1 MGEHYP
7 YIKFFADIIDSGVW
21 ASLSSAAKTLYLVLL
36 KFSDQHFKPV
46 WPSTEILLKLT
57 GFKTKK
63 SIIQGKR
70 DLIQAGLL
78 QVTPGTGHTSSRYY
92 FCFNYPGSK
101 IPPQGYNFGTP
112 RGSETESFEGSKKAP
127 LGSAEGSPNHINI
140 TITNNQNQE
149 PGKKNTP
156 LSLSLLEEKYGTS
169 ILSEALGIAKLR
181 GMEAN
186 LRYVQGICKNL
197 MGTEESVP
205 MPEFNQN
212 SSPIG
217 MGEKDPTWKGFL
229 LWSRERL
236 TRSSQ
241 EILEQIRIEP
251 DGRTLCVL
259 DSVPE
264 SLRMII
270 AKYFTEE
277 IRPPILVIFS
287 AKTEENRTISS
298 KH

>member
-7 YIKFFADIIDSGVW
+7 YIKFFADIIESGVW
-21 ASLSSAAKTLYLVLL
+21 AGLSSAAKTLYLVLL

-46 WPSTEILLKLT
+46 WPSTEVLLKLT

-92 FCFNYPGSK
+92 FCFNYKGSK
-101 IPPQGYNFGTP
+101 IPPQGYIFGHP
-112 RGSETESFEGSKKAP
+112 GSGELGTAGVEAGGSQGF
-127 LGSAEGSPNHINI
+127 GSGNPNHINI

-149 PGKKNTP
+149 PNRKKEIT
-156 LSLSLLEEKYGTS
+156 LSFLEEKYGS
-169 ILSEALGIAKLR
+169 SVLSEALAIAKGR
-181 GMEAN
+181 GMETN

-197 MGTEESVP
+197 RNSPEEESA

-212 SSPIG
+212 PSSDLG
-217 MGEKDPTWKGFL
+217 KDPTWRGFL
-229 LWSRERL
+229 LWSKERL
-236 TRSSQ
+236 TRSSV
-241 EILEQIRIEP
+241 EILEQVRVEP
-251 DGRTLCVL
+251 DGRTLCLL
-259 DSVPE
+259 DPVPE
-264 SLRMII
+264 SLRMVIT
-270 AKYFTEE
+270 KYFTEE

-287 AKTEENRTISS
+287 AKTEENRTTSS
-298 KH
+298 KF

>member
-21 ASLSSAAKTLYLVLL
+21 AGLSSAAKTLYLVLL
-36 KFSDQHFKPV
+36 KFSNQHFKPV
-46 WPSTEILLKLT
+46 WPSTEMLLKLT

-92 FCFNYPGSK
+92 FCFNYAGSK
-101 IPPQGYNFGTP
+101 IPPQGYNSGYL
-112 RGSETESFEGSKKAP
+112 GGGESEIFEGSKKGSQ
-127 LGSAEGSPNHINI
+127 GSAEGAPNHINI

-181 GMEAN
+181 GMEGN

-197 MGTEESVP
+197 MGTENVAP
-205 MPEFNQN
+205 MPEFNQPP
-212 SSPIG
+212 SG
-217 MGEKDPTWKGFL
+217 MSEKEATWKGFL
-229 LWSRERL
+229 TWSRERL
-236 TRSSQ
+236 TRSSI
-241 EILEQIRIEP
+241 EILEQIRVEP
-251 DGRTLCVL
+251 DGRTICVL

-298 KH
+298 KY

>member
-7 YIKFFADIIDSGVW
+7 YIKFFADIIESGVW
-21 ASLSSAAKTLYLVLL
+21 ANLSSAAKTLYLVLL

-63 SIIQGKR
+63 SIIQGKK

-101 IPPQGYNFGTP
+101 IPPQGYIFQHPRGGILGTP
-112 RGSETESFEGSKKAP
+112 EVPGVPSQGFGEGA
-127 LGSAEGSPNHINI
+127 PNHINI

-149 PGKKNTP
+149 PTKKAH
-156 LSLSLLEEKYGTS
+156 LSLIDLEEKYGPLV
-169 ILSEALGIAKLR
+169 LSEALSIAKTR
-181 GMEAN
+181 GMETN
-186 LRYVQGICKNL
+186 LKYVQGICKNL
-197 MGTEESVP
+197 MKTSNNST

-212 SSPIG
+212 TKNPC
-217 MGEKDPTWKGFL
+217 EKDATWKGFL
-229 LWSRERL
+229 LWSRDRL
-236 TRSSQ
+236 TRSSI
-241 EILEQIRIEP
+241 EILEKIRVEP
-251 DGRTLCVL
+251 DGRTLCIL
-259 DSVPE
+259 NPVPE
-264 SLRMII
+264 SLQMII

-277 IRPPILVIFS
+277 INPPILVIFS
-287 AKTEENRTISS
+287 AKSEENRTISVRN
-298 KH
+298 

>member
-7 YIKFFADIIDSGVW
+7 YIKFFADIIESGVW
-21 ASLSSAAKTLYLVLL
+21 ANLSSAAKTLYLVLL

-46 WPSTEILLKLT
+46 WPSTEVLLKLT

-92 FCFNYPGSK
+92 FCFNYQGSK
-101 IPPQGYNFGTP
+101 IPPQGYIP
-112 RGSETESFEGSKKAP
+112 GSPGGGNLESPEVSGRRP
-127 LGSAEGSPNHINI
+127 QGSAEGTPNHINI

-149 PGKKNTP
+149 PEKKRMHLN
-156 LSLSLLEEKYGTS
+156 LGSLEEKYGAST
-169 ILSEALGIAKLR
+169 LAEALGIAKAR
-181 GMEAN
+181 GMETN
-186 LRYVQGICKNL
+186 LKYVQGICKNL
-197 MGTEESVP
+197 IRTDLGA
-205 MPEFNQN
+205 MPEFNQE
-212 SSPIG
+212 SKAP
-217 MGEKDPTWKGFL
+217 EQDATWNGFL
-229 LWSRERL
+229 HWSRERL
-236 TRSSQ
+236 TRSSI
-241 EILEQIRIEP
+241 EILERIRVEP

-259 DSVPE
+259 DGVPE

-287 AKTEENRTISS
+287 AKTEENRTTSS
-298 KH
+298 KY

>member
-21 ASLSSAAKTLYLVLL
+21 AGLSSAAKTLYLVLL

-92 FCFNYPGSK
+92 FCFNYKGSK
-101 IPPQGYNFGTP
+101 IPPQGYISGHPGGGNGEISGVPERRPQGSGEGT
-112 RGSETESFEGSKKAP
+112 
-127 LGSAEGSPNHINI
+127 PNHINI

-149 PGKKNTP
+149 PEKKKTNV
-156 LSLSLLEEKYGTS
+156 SFDDLEEKYGPS
-169 ILSEALGIAKLR
+169 ILSEAISIAKAR
-181 GMEAN
+181 GMEGN
-186 LRYVQGICKNL
+186 IKYVQGICKNL
-197 MGTEESVP
+197 VKTDLQSAV
-205 MPEFNQN
+205 PEFNQN
-212 SSPIG
+212 SEG
-217 MGEKDPTWKGFL
+217 TKEQEATWKGFL
-229 LWSRERL
+229 LWSKERL
-236 TRSSQ
+236 TRSSI
-241 EILEQIRIEP
+241 EILERVRVEP
-251 DGRTLCVL
+251 DGRTLCIL
-259 DSVPE
+259 DPVPE

-287 AKTEENRTISS
+287 AKTEENRTTST
-298 KH
+298 KY

>member
-7 YIKFFADIIDSGVW
+7 YIKFFADIIESGVW
-21 ASLSSAAKTLYLVLL
+21 AGLSSAAKTLYLVLL

-46 WPSTEILLKLT
+46 WPSTEVLLKLT

-92 FCFNYPGSK
+92 FCFNYQGSK
-101 IPPQGYNFGTP
+101 IPPQGYNFRYPGGGEAG
-112 RGSETESFEGSKKAP
+112 GSGVESGKSQRLESGN
-127 LGSAEGSPNHINI
+127 PNHINI

-149 PGKKNTP
+149 PSRKKEI
-156 LSLSLLEEKYGTS
+156 SLSSLEEKYGS
-169 ILSEALGIAKLR
+169 SLLSEALAIAKGR
-181 GMEAN
+181 GMETN

-197 MGTEESVP
+197 KNALSGDDSV
-205 MPEFNQN
+205 PEFNQGPTFD
-212 SSPIG
+212 SG
-217 MGEKDPTWKGFL
+217 KDPTWRGFL
-229 LWSRERL
+229 VWSKERL
-236 TRSSQ
+236 TRSSV
-241 EILEQIRIEP
+241 EILEQVRVEP

-259 DSVPE
+259 DAVPE

-270 AKYFTEE
+270 TKYFTEE

-298 KH
+298 KF

>member
-7 YIKFFADIIDSGVW
+7 YIKFYADIIESGVW
-21 ASLSSAAKTLYLVLL
+21 ANLSSAAKTLYLVLL

-46 WPSTEILLKLT
+46 WPSTEKLLKLT

-92 FCFNYPGSK
+92 FCFNYQGTK
-101 IPPQGYNFGTP
+101 IPPQGYIPGYPGGEEIGNSGVPKKGTQ
-112 RGSETESFEGSKKAP
+112 GFE
-127 LGSAEGSPNHINI
+127 EGAPNHINI

-149 PGKKNTP
+149 LEKKKAQ
-156 LSLSLLEEKYGTS
+156 LSLSGIEEKYGTP
-169 ILSEALGIAKLR
+169 ILTEALTIAKAR
-181 GMEAN
+181 GMETN

-197 MGTEESVP
+197 RRTDV
-205 MPEFNQN
+205 PEFNQN
-212 SSPIG
+212 EEATYP
-217 MGEKDPTWKGFL
+217 KDNTWKGFL
-229 LWSRERL
+229 QWSKDRL
-236 TRSSQ
+236 TRTSIEQ
-241 EILEQIRIEP
+241 LERVKVEP
-251 DGRTLCVL
+251 DGRTLCIL
-259 DSVPE
+259 EPLPE
-264 SLRMII
+264 TLRMII

-287 AKTEENRTISS
+287 AKNEENRTTSV
-298 KH
+298 KY

>member
-7 YIKFFADIIDSGVW
+7 YIKFFADIIESGVW
-21 ASLSSAAKTLYLVLL
+21 ANLSSAAKTLYLVLL

-46 WPSTEILLKLT
+46 WPSTEILLRLT

-101 IPPQGYNFGTP
+101 IPPQGYNFGNP
-112 RGSETESFEGSKKAP
+112 GGGETETQGVGKNGPQGSGEMA
-127 LGSAEGSPNHINI
+127 PNHINI
-140 TITNNQNQE
+140 TITNNQRQE
-149 PGKKNTP
+149 PEKRKKQV
-156 LSLSLLEEKYGTS
+156 SLDELEKEYGSTT
-169 ILSEALGIAKLR
+169 LTEALTIARGR
-181 GMEAN
+181 GMETN

-197 MGTEESVP
+197 TKAKDDF

-212 SSPIG
+212 QERYNERETS
-217 MGEKDPTWKGFL
+217 WNGFL
-229 LWSRERL
+229 RWSKERL
-236 TRSSQ
+236 AKSSI
-241 EILEQIRIEP
+241 ETLEKIRVEP
-251 DGRTLCVL
+251 DGRTLCIL
-259 DSVPE
+259 DPVTE

-287 AKTEENRTISS
+287 AKNEENRITST

>member
-7 YIKFFADIIDSGVW
+7 YIKFFADIIESGVW
-21 ASLSSAAKTLYLVLL
+21 ANLSSAAKTLYLVLL

-101 IPPQGYNFGTP
+101 IPPQGYIFGYPGDGSLETP
-112 RGSETESFEGSKKAP
+112 EVSERHSRGSGEGT
-127 LGSAEGSPNHINI
+127 PNHINI

-149 PGKKNTP
+149 PTKKTY
-156 LSLSLLEEKYGTS
+156 LSLNDLEEKYGSS
-169 ILSEALGIAKLR
+169 ILSEALSIAKTR
-181 GMEAN
+181 GMETN
-186 LRYVQGICKNL
+186 LKYVQGICKNL
-197 MGTEESVP
+197 MKTSNNST

-212 SSPIG
+212 TKNPH
-217 MGEKDPTWKGFL
+217 EKDATWRGFL
-229 LWSRERL
+229 LWSRDRL
-236 TRSSQ
+236 TRSSI
-241 EILEQIRIEP
+241 EVLEKIRVEP

-259 DSVPE
+259 DLVPE
-264 SLRMII
+264 SLQMII

-277 IRPPILVIFS
+277 ISPPILVIFS
-287 AKTEENRTISS
+287 AKSEENRTTSV
-298 KH
+298 KN

>member
-46 WPSTEILLKLT
+46 WPSTDILLKLT

-101 IPPQGYNFGTP
+101 IPPQGYNSGYP
-112 RGSETESFEGSKKAP
+112 RSGEMDSLEGSKKNPQGA
-127 LGSAEGSPNHINI
+127 SEGSPNHINI

-149 PGKKNTP
+149 PGKKNAP
-156 LSLSLLEEKYGTS
+156 LSLSLLEEKYGS
-169 ILSEALGIAKLR
+169 SLLSEALAIAKLR

-197 MGTEESVP
+197 MAAPDSVP

-212 SSPIG
+212 VSESNA
-217 MGEKDPTWKGFL
+217 KDPTWKGFL

-236 TRSSQ
+236 TRSSV
-241 EILEQIRIEP
+241 EILEQVRVEP

-259 DSVPE
+259 DNVPE

-298 KH
+298 KY

>member
-7 YIKFFADIIDSGVW
+7 YIKFFADIIESGVW
-21 ASLSSAAKTLYLVLL
+21 AGLSSAAKTLYLVLL

-92 FCFNYPGSK
+92 FCFNYKGSK
-101 IPPQGYNFGTP
+101 IPPQGYIFGHP
-112 RGSETESFEGSKKAP
+112 GGGNEGAPEVSERRPQGSGEGT
-127 LGSAEGSPNHINI
+127 PNHINI

-149 PGKKNTP
+149 PEKKKIH
-156 LSLSLLEEKYGTS
+156 LSLDVLEEKYGPS
-169 ILSEALGIAKLR
+169 ILSEALSIAKAR

-186 LRYVQGICKNL
+186 IKYVQGICKNL
-197 MGTEESVP
+197 MKTDLDTVV
-205 MPEFNQN
+205 PEFNQN
-212 SSPIG
+212 QEGSQ
-217 MGEKDPTWKGFL
+217 EQEATWRGFL
-229 LWSRERL
+229 LWSKDRL
-236 TRSSQ
+236 ARSSI
-241 EILEQIRIEP
+241 EILERTRVEP
-251 DGRTLCVL
+251 DGRTLCIL
-259 DSVPE
+259 DAVPE

-287 AKTEENRTISS
+287 AKTEENRTTST
-298 KH
+298 KY

>member
-7 YIKFFADIIDSGVW
+7 YIKFFADIIESGVW
-21 ASLSSAAKTLYLVLL
+21 AGLSSAAKTLYLVLL

-63 SIIQGKR
+63 SIIQGKK

-101 IPPQGYNFGTP
+101 IPPQGYIFGTP
-112 RGSETESFEGSKKAP
+112 GGEILGTPGVSEGRSPGFGEGN
-127 LGSAEGSPNHINI
+127 PNHINI

-149 PGKKNTP
+149 PSKKANLT
-156 LSLSLLEEKYGTS
+156 LNDLEKKYGS
-169 ILSEALGIAKLR
+169 SVLSEALSIAKTR

-186 LRYVQGICKNL
+186 LKYVQGICKNL
-197 MGTEESVP
+197 ERTDNNP
-205 MPEFNQN
+205 TMPEFNPN
-212 SSPIG
+212 RKSSY
-217 MGEKDPTWKGFL
+217 EKDATWKGFL
-229 LWSRERL
+229 LWSKDRL
-236 TRSSQ
+236 TRSSI
-241 EILEQIRIEP
+241 EVLEKIRVEP
-251 DGRTLCVL
+251 DGRTLCIL

-264 SLRMII
+264 SLQMII

-277 IRPPILVIFS
+277 ISPPILVIFS
-287 AKTEENRTISS
+287 AKSEENRIAST
-298 KH
+298 KN

>member
-7 YIKFFADIIDSGVW
+7 YIKFFADIIESGVW
-21 ASLSSAAKTLYLVLL
+21 ANLSSAAKTLYLVLL

-46 WPSTEILLKLT
+46 WPSTEVLLKFT

-101 IPPQGYNFGTP
+101 IPPQGYNFGNPGGERKETQGVGEN
-112 RGSETESFEGSKKAP
+112 GSQGSGEVA
-127 LGSAEGSPNHINI
+127 PNHINI
-140 TITNNQNQE
+140 TITNNQHQE
-149 PGKKNTP
+149 PGKRKKEV
-156 LSLSLLEEKYGTS
+156 SLDELEKEYGSTT
-169 ILSEALGIAKLR
+169 LTEAFSIAKGR
-181 GMEAN
+181 GMETN

-197 MGTEESVP
+197 TKTKDSS

-212 SSPIG
+212 QG
-217 MGEKDPTWKGFL
+217 TYDEKETTWNGFL
-229 LWSRERL
+229 RWSRDRL
-236 TRSSQ
+236 AKSSI
-241 EILEQIRIEP
+241 ETLEKIRVEP
-251 DGRTLCVL
+251 DGRTLCIL
-259 DSVPE
+259 DPITE

-287 AKTEENRTISS
+287 AKNEENRITST

>member
-7 YIKFFADIIDSGVW
+7 YIKFFADIIESGVW
-21 ASLSSAAKTLYLVLL
+21 ANLSSAAKTLYLVLL

-46 WPSTEILLKLT
+46 WPSTEILLRLT

-92 FCFNYPGSK
+92 FCFNYSGSK
-101 IPPQGYNFGTP
+101 IPPQGYNFGNP
-112 RGSETESFEGSKKAP
+112 GGGETETQGVGKNGPQGSGEMA
-127 LGSAEGSPNHINI
+127 PNHINI
-140 TITNNQNQE
+140 TITNNQRQE
-149 PGKKNTP
+149 PEKRKKQV
-156 LSLSLLEEKYGTS
+156 SLDELEKEYGSTT
-169 ILSEALGIAKLR
+169 LTEALTIARGR
-181 GMEAN
+181 GMETN

-197 MGTEESVP
+197 TKAKDDF

-212 SSPIG
+212 QERYNERETS
-217 MGEKDPTWKGFL
+217 WNGFL
-229 LWSRERL
+229 RWSKERL
-236 TRSSQ
+236 AKSSI
-241 EILEQIRIEP
+241 ETLEKIRVEP
-251 DGRTLCVL
+251 DGRTLCIL
-259 DSVPE
+259 DPVTE

-287 AKTEENRTISS
+287 AKNEENRITST

>member
-7 YIKFFADIIDSGVW
+7 YIKFFADIIESGVW
-21 ASLSSAAKTLYLVLL
+21 ANLSSAAKTLYLVLL

-46 WPSTEILLKLT
+46 WPSTEVLLKLT

-92 FCFNYPGSK
+92 FCFNYSGSK
-101 IPPQGYNFGTP
+101 IPPQGYNFGHPGGEFFGTSGVAE
-112 RGSETESFEGSKKAP
+112 RQSLRSGEGT
-127 LGSAEGSPNHINI
+127 PNHINI

-149 PGKKNTP
+149 PTKKALLN
-156 LSLSLLEEKYGTS
+156 LNDLEEKYGSS
-169 ILSEALGIAKLR
+169 ILSEALSIAKTR

-186 LRYVQGICKNL
+186 LKYVQGICKNL
-197 MGTEESVP
+197 MKNSNNST

-212 SSPIG
+212 MKNPH
-217 MGEKDPTWKGFL
+217 EKDATWKGFL
-229 LWSRERL
+229 LWSRDRL
-236 TRSSQ
+236 TRSST
-241 EILEQIRIEP
+241 ETLEKIRVEP
-251 DGRTLCVL
+251 DGRTLCIL
-259 DSVPE
+259 DPVPE
-264 SLRMII
+264 SLQMII

-277 IRPPILVIFS
+277 ISPPILVIFS
-287 AKTEENRTISS
+287 AKSEENRTTSV
-298 KH
+298 KN

>member
-21 ASLSSAAKTLYLVLL
+21 AGLSSAAKTLYLVLL

-46 WPSTEILLKLT
+46 WPSTEMLLKLT

-92 FCFNYPGSK
+92 FCFNYVGSK
-101 IPPQGYNFGTP
+101 IPPQGYNSGHL
-112 RGSETESFEGSKKAP
+112 RGGESEIFEGSKK
-127 LGSAEGSPNHINI
+127 GSQGSVEGSPNHINI

-149 PGKKNTP
+149 PGKKNAP

-181 GMEAN
+181 GMEGN

-197 MGTEESVP
+197 MGTEDVAP
-205 MPEFNQN
+205 MPEFNQPP
-212 SSPIG
+212 SG
-217 MGEKDPTWKGFL
+217 MSEKEATWKGFL
-229 LWSRERL
+229 TWSRERL
-236 TRSSQ
+236 TRSSI
-241 EILEQIRIEP
+241 EILEQIRVEP
-251 DGRTLCVL
+251 DGRTICVL

-298 KH
+298 KY

>member
-7 YIKFFADIIDSGVW
+7 YIKFFADIIESGVW
-21 ASLSSAAKTLYLVLL
+21 ANLSSAAKTLYLVLL

-101 IPPQGYNFGTP
+101 IPPQGYIFGHP
-112 RGSETESFEGSKKAP
+112 GGEILGPSEVSERQSQGFGEGT
-127 LGSAEGSPNHINI
+127 PNHINI

-149 PGKKNTP
+149 PTKKTHLN
-156 LSLSLLEEKYGTS
+156 LNDLEEKYSPS
-169 ILSEALGIAKLR
+169 ILSEALSIAKTR

-186 LRYVQGICKNL
+186 LKYVQGICKNL
-197 MGTEESVP
+197 MKTSNNMI

-212 SSPIG
+212 MKNPH
-217 MGEKDPTWKGFL
+217 EKDATWRGFL
-229 LWSRERL
+229 LWSRDRL
-236 TRSSQ
+236 TRSSI
-241 EILEQIRIEP
+241 EILEKIRVEP
-251 DGRTLCVL
+251 DGRTLCIL
-259 DSVPE
+259 DPVPE
-264 SLRMII
+264 SLQMII

-277 IRPPILVIFS
+277 ISPPILVIFS
-287 AKTEENRTISS
+287 AKSEENRTTSI
-298 KH
+298 KN